1 MYSEDPQKN
10 PHAVR
15 YSSMT
20 FQDVLSQGL
29 QVMDA
34 QATHHCM
41 EHGIPIMVFNF
52 QKDGNIRR
60 AVSGEQIGTLVHP
73 A

>member
-1 MYSEDPQKN
+1 M
-10 PHAVR
+10 
-15 YSSMT
+15 
-20 FQDVLSQGL
+20 LSQNL

-60 AVSGEQIGTLVHP
+60 AVAGEQIGTLIHS

>member
-1 MYSEDPQKN
+1 MPFAIRRSPS
-10 PHAVR
+10 R
-15 YSSMT
+15 T
-20 FQDVLSQGL
+20 CLSQNL

-60 AVSGEQIGTLVHP
+60 AVAGEQIGTLVHP